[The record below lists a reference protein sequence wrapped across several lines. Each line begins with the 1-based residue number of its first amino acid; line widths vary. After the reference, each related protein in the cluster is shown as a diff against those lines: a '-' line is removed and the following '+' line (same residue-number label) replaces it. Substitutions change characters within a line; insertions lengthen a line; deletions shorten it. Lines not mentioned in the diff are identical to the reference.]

1 MTAPDP
7 TEPTEPVDAGHAD
20 TGQFVVAPTHP
31 AVPPGRSGPWTFVG
45 AFAAVAVVALTA
57 WGLAGQGSTPPAAPR
72 PAPPAVA
79 AAASPT
85 GPTMPVVDVATSED
99 ALDELARLAGW
110 GGCPVWRSFD
120 VSATVARR
128 EVETAVRGRAG
139 ADGLVEVPDAAGV
152 TQRVWV
158 GGDVEEAARGF
169 GGTFLVREPDAA
181 WTVVP
186 WGSGAAAVRLK
197 PTARRDGAA
206 FWQISGR
213 AAPAPYCLDR
223 TVQADGPVRVLHMTG
238 DAQKDVFEAAG
249 FTGCKTWRRD
259 ASQPLPSSA
268 AIEAAAAAELI
279 LPSGHGW
286 IDLLADAVG
295 GDRPM
300 RAWLGSDERAAAA
313 AHGST
318 LMVYGDAE
326 PAGPWL
332 LVSLDD
338 RPAAIQLLRMTTTGG
353 WDAWLPTRNAAGL
366 TRPSGGAPDG
376 CGATTP

>member
-1 MTAPDP
+1 MTDPDP
-7 TEPTEPVDAGHAD
+7 TEPTTPVDVGRAD
-20 TGQFVVAPTHP
+20 TGQFVVAPAHP
-31 AVPPGRSGPWTFVG
+31 TAPPGRSAAWTFVG

-57 WGLAGQGSTPPAAPR
+57 WGLAGQGSPPPAAAR
-72 PAPPAVA
+72 PVPA
-79 AAASPT
+79 AAAPSPT
-85 GPTMPVVDVATSED
+85 GPTMPVVDVATSEE

-120 VSATVARR
+120 VAATVAPR
-128 EVETAVRGRAG
+128 EVEAAIRGQAQ
-139 ADGLVEVPDAAGV
+139 AHGLIDVPDAAGAS
-152 TQRVWV
+152 QRVWV
-158 GGDVEEAARGF
+158 GGEVEVAARGF
-169 GGTFLVREPDAA
+169 GGTFVVREPDAA

-186 WGSGAAAVRLK
+186 WGTGEAAVRLK
-197 PTARRDGAA
+197 PTARRDGGA

-223 TVQADGPVRVLHMTG
+223 TVQVDGPVRVLHVAG
-238 DAQKDVFEAAG
+238 DAQKGVFEAAG
-249 FTGCKTWRRD
+249 FAGCKTWRRD
-259 ASQPLPSSA
+259 ASQTVPTSA

-279 LPSGHGW
+279 LPGGHGW
-286 IDLLADAVG
+286 IDLPAAAVG

-300 RAWLGSDERAAAA
+300 RAWLGSDEHAAAA
-313 AHGST
+313 AHGSN
-318 LMVYGDAE
+318 LMVVGDAE

-338 RPAAIQLLRMTTTGG
+338 RPAAIQLLRTETTGG

-366 TRPSGGAPDG
+366 TRASDGTPDG